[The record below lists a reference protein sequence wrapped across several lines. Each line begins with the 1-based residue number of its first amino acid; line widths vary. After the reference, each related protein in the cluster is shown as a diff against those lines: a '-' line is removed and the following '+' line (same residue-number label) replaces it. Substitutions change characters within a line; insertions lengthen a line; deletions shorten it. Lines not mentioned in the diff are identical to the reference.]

1 MCKNM
6 NEFESLVN
14 RIQQENENLKKKE
27 TEIEKL
33 KDELKSYMR
42 KRQKTELEAR
52 EAGVVVTYKEV
63 VSMRFNK
70 DGFIAMYGKEIY
82 KKYCVP
88 SSCMKLNFTKPKRKA
103 VV

>member
-6 NEFESLVN
+6 SEFESLVKQ
-14 RIQQENENLKKKE
+14 IQQANENLKKKE
-27 TEIEKL
+27 AEIEKL

-70 DGFIAMYGKEIY
+70 EGFIAIHGEETYE
-82 KKYCVP
+82 KYCAP
-88 SSCMKLNFTKPKRKA
+88 SACMKLNFTKPKRKA
-103 VV
+103 AV

>member
-27 TEIEKL
+27 AEIERL
-33 KDELKSYMR
+33 KDELKAYMK

-70 DGFIAMYGKEIY
+70 EGFIAIHGKELY
-82 KKYCVP
+82 EKYCAP
-88 SSCMKLNFTKPKRKA
+88 SSCMKLNFIKPKRKA
-103 VV
+103 AV